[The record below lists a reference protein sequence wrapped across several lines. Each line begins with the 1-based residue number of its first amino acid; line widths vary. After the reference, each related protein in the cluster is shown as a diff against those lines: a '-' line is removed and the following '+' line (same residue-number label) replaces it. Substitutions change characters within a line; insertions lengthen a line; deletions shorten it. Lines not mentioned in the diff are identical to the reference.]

1 MPEQPSPHLD
11 QRSSLL
17 RNRNFILLWCAYAV
31 SALGD
36 HLSEMAI
43 LKTQD
48 ALNADVDITPLNAR
62 MTFMFFLPF
71 LPLAPLTGMLAD
83 RFPRVALMISADL
96 FRCVILFF
104 FASLIALAQPLG
116 SWGPFLP
123 LVLVGAFAAL
133 FSPARSAL
141 LPTLVRQDQVI
152 RANGLISGLG
162 IIATMAAALIG
173 GYLADRHPVET
184 AFRINAGTF
193 LLSALMVMGIRT
205 PRSTQPAGSP
215 VLTRGTSKGESP
227 KVAIFTQL
235 RDGFHYARCHRHV
248 RELLLVAA
256 LIWFC
261 GALVHS
267 VIPAVVRDVYH
278 GTFTQISTY
287 RALLGLGFIMGAVII
302 ALLGNALRSE
312 IAINWGLTGVGLAI
326 ASLAASLVLPFSTA
340 TRATT
345 GGVAVVFA
353 GLFAVGVMASIFSLL
368 QRTVANRFLGR
379 IFGVKDLCCTVALLI
394 AAGALAF
401 PHSFRLDRWVGTILV
416 SVALLT
422 LGAGVLMFYIRLGR
436 NTLGRVMTFA
446 ENLNEL
452 LAKSWWRFERVGRP
466 TVPRTGA
473 VIVAANHTCSADPI
487 FLSAAVTY
495 RPLSFLI
502 AQEYARAPVIRI
514 LVRMLDCIPVKRDG
528 RDTAATKQSL
538 RHLREGKAV
547 CVFIEGRIVP
557 PGEAGKPRDGVALMA
572 LKTGAPVI
580 PAYISGTRYHNNV
593 IVGLLQRHRARVR
606 FGKPVE
612 LRDFNADD
620 REQVRAATRKIYA
633 AIHALAPADVAL
645 PQSSPNDVNP
655 AAAEFTAPRHP
666 PE

>member
-1 MPEQPSPHLD
+1 MTSQSINQPEPG
-11 QRSSLL
+11 RSLL
-17 RNRNFILLWCAYAV
+17 RNRNFILLWSAYAV

-48 ALNADVDITPLNAR
+48 ALNVDVDITPLNAR

-96 FRCVILFF
+96 FRCLILFF
-104 FASLIALAQPLG
+104 FASLIAFAQPLG

-141 LPTLVRQDQVI
+141 LPTLIRQDQVI

-173 GYLADRHPVET
+173 GYLADRHHVET
-184 AFRINAGTF
+184 AFRLNAGTF
-193 LLSALMVMGIRT
+193 LLSALLVLGIRM
-205 PRSTQPAGSP
+205 PRAALAAGSTAP
-215 VLTRGTSKGESP
+215 PGTNGKGDAPRPATLS
-227 KVAIFTQL
+227 QL

-248 RELLLVAA
+248 RELLLIAA

-287 RALLGLGFIMGAVII
+287 RALLGLGFIIGATII

-312 IAINWGLTGVGLAI
+312 IAINWGLTGVGVAI
-326 ASLAASLVLPFSTA
+326 ALFASSLVLPVTSES
-340 TRATT
+340 RGIV
-345 GGVAVVFA
+345 GGISIVFA

-368 QRTVANRFLGR
+368 QRTVADRFLGR

-394 AAGALAF
+394 AAGTLAF

-452 LAKSWWRFERVGRP
+452 LAKAWWRFERVGRP
-466 TVPRTGA
+466 TVPRNGA

-495 RPLSFLI
+495 RPLSFLV
-502 AQEYARAPVIRI
+502 AQEYAQAPVVRI

-547 CVFIEGRIVP
+547 CIFIEGRIVP
-557 PGEAGKPRDGVALMA
+557 PGEEGKPRDGVALMA

-580 PAYISGTRYHNNV
+580 PAYISGTRYHSHV

-606 FGKPVE
+606 FGKPVD
-612 LRDFNADD
+612 LRDFSADD
-620 REQVRAATRKIYA
+620 REQVRAATRRIYA
-633 AIHALAPADVAL
+633 AIHALAPADAER
-645 PQSSPNDVNP
+645 PQSSPNDVDP
-655 AAAEFTAPRHP
+655 AAEFTAPRLP